1 MVYDRTD
8 GNDIFQ
14 RIGDAEIVFTN
25 KTPLNREVFSTLP
38 KLKYVGVLATGYNVV
53 DVAAAQGLNQHE
65 FKLRFEFVQNKRSL
79 CMSEIKQKYFEEG
92 RELSVLCSADVVV
105 AGGGSAGFAAALAAA
120 RNNAKTIIIEREYAM
135 GGIMTTGLMAKVA
148 IEPYME
154 GIPTEVMMRLGKDKM
169 AIPPCAFPPKCPVT
183 EMTEVPVDPEASKK
197 VLDDMLIEANVHIL
211 YGCIVAGVMKEGDTV
226 KGVIVESKNGRQVI
240 EGKVFIDATGDG
252 DLSVQAGAGY
262 QIGREED
269 GLCSAPTLM
278 FRIGN
283 VDMEALI
290 QHFEKHPDDL
300 KRNKSAMSPQQIREC
315 VLGDPPQY
323 AHIGGFNE
331 TIRRVAAKKGFS
343 EWEWSVLSSRNGILV
358 MNLPNTNQVLVN
370 TSRILG
376 KNAIDAQDI
385 SDSMLEGRRQ
395 CWFIHEFLKNN
406 IPGFENAFLMDTASI
421 LGIRETRR
429 IIGDYFHTTEDFRN
443 RMKFDDAIL
452 KNTDSIEFHNPKGEG
467 TAFERYQEGEYEEI
481 SYRSILVK
489 GLSNVMVIGRCFSAD
504 QLALSCN
511 RSIGFCFS
519 MGQAAGTAAAM
530 ALNGGKDIRA
540 ISVIELQKKVYPQ
553 KFQA

>member
-1 MVYDRTD
+1 
-8 GNDIFQ
+8 
-14 RIGDAEIVFTN
+14 
-25 KTPLNREVFSTLP
+25 
-38 KLKYVGVLATGYNVV
+38 
-53 DVAAAQGLNQHE
+53 
-65 FKLRFEFVQNKRSL
+65 
-79 CMSEIKQKYFEEG
+79 MSEIKQKYYEEG
-92 RELSVLCSADVVV
+92 RELSVLYSADVVV

-120 RNNAKTIIIEREYAM
+120 RNNAKTVIIEREYAM

-183 EMTEVPVDPEASKK
+183 EMTEVPVDPEATKK
-197 VLDDMLIEANVHIL
+197 LLDDMLLEENVKIL
-211 YGCIVAGVMKEGDTV
+211 YGSIVAGVIKEGGTI

-252 DLSVQAGAGY
+252 DLSAHAGAEY

-269 GLCSAPTLM
+269 GMCSASTLM

-283 VDMEALI
+283 VDIEALI
-290 QHFEKHPDDL
+290 QHLEKHPGDL
-300 KRNKSAMSPQQIREC
+300 MRGGRNMTPQQIREC
-315 VLGDPPQY
+315 VFGNPPQY

-331 TIRRVAAKKGFS
+331 TIRRVATERSFS

-358 MNLPNTNQVLVN
+358 MNLPNANQVLVN

-376 KNAIDAQDI
+376 KNAIDVHDI
-385 SDSMLEGRRQ
+385 TDSMLEGRKQ
-395 CWFIHEFLKNN
+395 CWFIHEFLKNYV
-406 IPGFENAFLMDTASI
+406 PGFENAFLMDTASI

-429 IIGDYFHTTEDFRN
+429 ITGDYMHTTEDFRK
-443 RMKFDDAIL
+443 RIKFDDAIM

-467 TAFERYQEGEYEEI
+467 TAFERYKDGEYEEI

-489 GLSNVMVIGRCFSAD
+489 GLTNAMVIGRCFSAD

-511 RSIGFCFS
+511 RSIGFCLS

-530 ALNGGKDIRA
+530 AVNGGTDIRS
-540 ISVIELQKKVYPQ
+540 ISVTELQKKVYPQ
-553 KFQA
+553 KFQS